1 MRHFFAVFAV
11 FVAIPFI
18 AMAAEQ
24 WTQFRGP
31 NSSGVSSSTGLP
43 LALDPA
49 KNALWKVEIPTGKS
63 SPVFAGDRIF
73 LTGHEGE
80 QLVTFALDRR
90 TGRQLWRAVVQRA
103 RQERRNKLNDP
114 AAPTPVTDGRNVYVF
129 FADFGLVS
137 YSNNGKE
144 RWRIPLDPMP
154 SMQGVAASP
163 ILSGDKLLLVVD
175 QAQDSYLLAVNT
187 RNGETIYKKQ
197 RRPAPGGAYSS
208 PILFQP
214 VSGPV
219 QLLTF
224 SPFEMAGFSIET
236 GEKLWWVSGLP
247 PQPKATPVTKDGII
261 YCLAR
266 SFYGDSLPPIAAWPV
281 TLQENDKNND
291 GKISKEEAPEG
302 PAKMYFGVVDRNRDG
317 FVDASEWVE
326 MQAAASPKSTLMAI
340 RPRGTGDLSQSAV
353 LWRFE
358 RNIPDVPS
366 PLFYQGIVYMTQNGG
381 ILSALDAATGELRK
395 QARLTGALGDYYA
408 SPVAAEGRLYLA
420 NQNGKLT
427 VVKAGAEWEIL
438 STSDLEEDCYATPA
452 IVDGRIYVRT
462 SRHMYC
468 FR

>member
-1 MRHFFAVFAV
+1 MRHFAWLLLSGV
-11 FVAIPFI
+11 I
-18 AMAAEQ
+18 ATPAEQ

-31 NSSGVSSSTGLP
+31 NSSGISSSTGLP
-43 LALDPA
+43 TELAPG
-49 KNALWKVEIPTGKS
+49 KNSAWKTEIPTGKS
-63 SPVFAGDRIF
+63 SPVFAGNRIF

-80 QLVTFALDRR
+80 QLLTFALDRR
-90 TGRQLWRAVVQRA
+90 SGRIVWRNTIQRA

-114 AAPTPVTDGRNVYVF
+114 AAPTPVTDGKNVYVF

-137 YSNNGKE
+137 YSVEGKE
-144 RWRIPLDPMP
+144 RWRMPLDAMP

-163 ILSGDKLLLVVD
+163 ILNGDKLLLVVD
-175 QAQDSYLLAVNT
+175 QAQGSYLLAVNT
-187 RNGETIYKKQ
+187 RNGETIYKKP

-214 VSGPV
+214 ETGPV

-224 SPFEMAGFSIET
+224 SPFEMAAFSIES
-236 GEKLWWVSGLP
+236 GEKLWWVGGLP
-247 PQPKATPVTKDGII
+247 PQPKATPVTRDGVI
-261 YCLAR
+261 YTLAR
-266 SFYGDSLPPIAAWPV
+266 SFYGDSLPPIAAWPA
-281 TLQENDKNND
+281 TLQEHDRNND
-291 GKISKEEAPEG
+291 GKIGKDEAPEG

-317 FVDASEWVE
+317 LVDASEWDQ
-326 MQAAASPKSTLMAI
+326 MQEAASPKSTLMAI
-340 RPRGTGDLSQSAV
+340 RPRGTGDLSQSGI
-353 LWRFE
+353 LWRFD

-366 PLFYQGIVYMTQNGG
+366 PLFYKGIVYMVQNGG
-381 ILSALDAATGELRK
+381 ILTALDAASGALRK

-420 NQNGKLT
+420 GQDGKIT
-427 VVKAGAEWEIL
+427 VVRAGAEWEII

-462 SRHMYC
+462 SRHLYC